1 MNLLNS
7 NSTVAIKYHPR
18 IATGHHTQMPAFG
31 QMISCDVYETQ
42 KVMIQDPGPW
52 CKVNSYKV
60 QSEPDRARIY
70 LCMLYNYRRTV
81 KCQSFY

>member
-7 NSTVAIKYHPR
+7 NSTAAVKYHPR

-31 QMISCDVYETQ
+31 QMISSGIYERIFQ
-42 KVMIQDPGPW
+42 KHRKCMIQNPGPW

-70 LCMLYNYRRTV
+70 LCVLYN
-81 KCQSFY
+81 